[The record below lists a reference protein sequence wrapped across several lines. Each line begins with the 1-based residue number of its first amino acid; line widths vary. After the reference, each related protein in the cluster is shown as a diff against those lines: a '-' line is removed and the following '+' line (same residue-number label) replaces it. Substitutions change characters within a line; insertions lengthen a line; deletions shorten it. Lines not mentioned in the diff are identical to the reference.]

1 MNAKYLP
8 LLILL
13 LTLSVI
19 LLLPGPVRAQSG
31 GGYDLWWQVFGNGG
45 VTFASGGGYQLGYT
59 VGQCTPPGV
68 SSGGGYQLAQG
79 FWAGVSGPVP
89 AKPRAITDLS
99 ISKASGKAKLDWS
112 AISEDVNGHLLSG
125 VTYNVYRAINT
136 PWFTPGTPYA
146 SGVTGTTYTDPDATV
161 LSDASKNAY
170 YLVRAVSAGLEA
182 DDSNRVGTFNFTLVP
197 GSP

>member
-13 LTLSVI
+13 LTLSAI

-31 GGYDLWWQVFGNGG
+31 GGYDLWWHVFGNGG

-59 VGQCTPPGV
+59 VGQSAPPGV

-89 AKPRAITDLS
+89 ATPRAITDLA

-112 AISEDVNGHLLSG
+112 AITTDVNGNALGS
-125 VTYNVYRAINT
+125 VTYNVYRAMNT
-136 PWFTPGTPYA
+136 PYFTPGAPYA
-146 SGVTGTTYTDPDATV
+146 SGVTSATYTDPDATV
-161 LSDASKNAY
+161 LGDASKNAY
-170 YLVRAVSAGLEA
+170 YIVRAVSAGLEA

-197 GSP
+197 GTP